1 MSRKGIILAGG
12 HGTRLYPATR
22 AVSKQLMP
30 VYDKPM
36 VYYPL
41 STLMLAGLRDV
52 LIISTPRDLSTFQ
65 ALLGDGSQWGMS
77 FSYQAQTEAR
87 GIADAL
93 RIGSGFLDGDA
104 SALILGDNIF
114 YGHGLSGMLETAG
127 RADPATVFAYR
138 VNNPGEYG
146 VIELDDSGVPVE
158 IVEKPSRPRSNLA
171 VTGLYF
177 YPPNAPEVAGSLR
190 PSARGELEITD
201 VNRWYLERD
210 SLRVE
215 CLTRGQAWLD
225 TGTHDSLVAAAKFVE
240 TIEKRQGLKISCVE
254 EVAYRMGF
262 ITLDQLA
269 DLVHDMPASSYGDYL
284 RMLLQEN
291 ELT

>member
-41 STLMLAGLRDV
+41 STLMLAGLRDI
-52 LIISTPRDLSTFQ
+52 LIISTPRDLSIFQ
-65 ALLGDGSQWGMS
+65 ALLGDGAQLGMS
-77 FSYQAQTEAR
+77 FSFQAQTEAR

-93 RIGSGFLDGDA
+93 VIGSEFLDDDA

-114 YGHGLSGMLETAG
+114 YGHGLSGVLKTA
-127 RADPATVFAYR
+127 ACAHPATVFAYR
-138 VNNPGEYG
+138 VKNPGAYG
-146 VIELDDSGVPVE
+146 VIELNAEGDPVE
-158 IVEKPSRPRSNLA
+158 IVEKPSQPRSNLA

-201 VNRWYLERD
+201 LNRWYLERG

-225 TGTHDSLVAAAKFVE
+225 AGTHESLVAAAKFIE
-240 TIEKRQGLKISCVE
+240 TIEKRQGLKISCIE
-254 EVAYRMGF
+254 EVAYHMGF
-262 ITLDQLA
+262 ITREQLA
-269 DLVHDMPASSYGDYL
+269 GLVHDMPASSYGDYL
-284 RMLLQEN
+284 RMLLEEN